1 MQSTIKSTLSL
12 LISLAQAT
20 GAEAQVKGDTDRSAT
35 LDPQTNICSQRLL
48 LSSFSALTRGWGE
61 CEKVD
66 KAMRR
71 KDKALD
77 GSLSTPGFLFTT
89 LKVSLINQDRWKKL
103 RTGIRKD
110 KDARLACEHRSMT
123 SSTTELLDFI
133 HTRPGEDK
141 RKQALNKFFGVFYF
155 IKLYVS
161 LEHTCT

>member
-20 GAEAQVKGDTDRSAT
+20 GTGARVKGDTDRSAT
-35 LDPQTNICSQRLL
+35 LDPQTNICSRRCL
-48 LSSFSALTRGWGE
+48 LSSFSALTQGQCE
-61 CEKVD
+61 CGKVD
-66 KAMRR
+66 KAVWR

-77 GSLSTPGFLFTT
+77 GSLSTPGFGFTT
-89 LKVSLINQDRWKKL
+89 LKVSLINQVWWKKQ

-141 RKQALNKFFGVFYF
+141 ESKQ
-155 IKLYVS
+155 
-161 LEHTCT
+161 